1 MTKPLS
7 SDLRERLVA
16 AVEDGM
22 SCREAAEQFGVAPSS
37 AVKVVGGWRRTGS
50 YEPRPQG
57 GDRRSG
63 RIEAFAVEIIGWI
76 RAEVDMTLAEMAER
90 LAERHGESSPKVPS
104 GGCSRVTTRRLKKSS
119 CASERERPDVALS
132 RQVWSAGQASSQ
144 TKRLVFVDE
153 TGASTKMARL
163 YGRSP
168 KSTRCEASIPH
179 GHWKTRTFVGG
190 LREGDRR
197 HRWCSTGPWMAW
209 PSTPGSTALR
219 RRWRLA
225 TSSSWTI
232 CRHTSPSM
240 CDDPSRRRVPSCAT
254 RRLISPISTRSR
266 MPSPSSR
273 RF

>member
-90 LAERHGESSPKVPS
+90 LAERHGERFSQS
-104 GGCSRVTTRRLKKSS
+104 TIWRLL
-119 CASERERPDVALS
+119 ARH
-132 RQVWSAGQASSQ
+132 
-144 TKRLVFVDE
+144 DE
-153 TGASTKMARL
+153 TYKKKLVCQRAG
-163 YGRSP
+163 
-168 KSTRCEASIPH
+168 
-179 GHWKTRTFVGG
+179 
-190 LREGDRR
+190 
-197 HRWCSTGPWMAW
+197 
-209 PSTPGSTALR
+209 TPR
-219 RRWRLA
+219 RR
-225 TSSSWTI
+225 
-232 CRHTSPSM
+232 
-240 CDDPSRRRVPSCAT
+240 
-254 RRLISPISTRSR
+254 PIAPGVVGRTGE
-266 MPSPSSR
+266 
-273 RF
+273 F